1 MGVTHARAQ
10 VNRPAERGRA
20 CDVRGTLLS
29 KACGLFGIVALLGAC
44 TASSIDR
51 ATAQYDAV
59 EHQIDLGDAKD
70 HVLSIL
76 EPTQESLPRNARKK
90 PDRYLKDGVHVE
102 IFYMRTNHQRDG
114 ITTDDEFTPYIFND
128 GKLVGIGWHLIG
140 GIKSQ
145 AQVRPRPDPPLGF
158 GHRRIIIY

>member
-20 CDVRGTLLS
+20 RDERGTLLS

>member
-1 MGVTHARAQ
+1 MPSA
-10 VNRPAERGRA
+10 
-20 CDVRGTLLS
+20 S
-29 KACGLFGIVALLGAC
+29 KIRSPSIRKAVCLFGLVVMLGAC

-51 ATAQYDAV
+51 VTAQYDAV
-59 EHQIDLGDAKD
+59 EHQINLGDAKD

-76 EPTQESLPRNARKK
+76 EPTQAALPRNARKK

-145 AQVRPRPDPPLGF
+145 AQVRPRSDPPLGF

>member
-1 MGVTHARAQ
+1 MGSTSVRAQ
-10 VNRPAERGRA
+10 VNRPTGRGRA
-20 CDVRGTLLS
+20 RDVRGTLLRTS
-29 KACGLFGIVALLGAC
+29 FGLFGIVAILGAC

-59 EHQIDLGDAKD
+59 EHQISLGDAKD
-70 HVLSIL
+70 RVLSIL
-76 EPTQESLPRNARKK
+76 EPTQESLHRNARKK

-114 ITTDDEFTPYIFND
+114 ITTDDEFTPYIFNN

-140 GIKSQ
+140 GIKSH
-145 AQVRPRPDPPLGF
+145 AQVRPRSDPPLGF

>member
-1 MGVTHARAQ
+1 MGSTAVRAQ
-10 VNRPAERGRA
+10 VNRPTGRGQA
-20 CDVRGTLLS
+20 GDVRGTLLS
-29 KACGLFGIVALLGAC
+29 KACGLFGIVAMLGAC

-59 EHQIDLGDAKD
+59 EHQIALGDAKD
-70 HVLSIL
+70 QVLSIL
-76 EPTQESLPRNARKK
+76 EPTQASLPRNARKK

-102 IFYMRTNHQRDG
+102 IFYMRTSHQRDG

-140 GIKSQ
+140 GIKSH
-145 AQVRPRPDPPLGF
+145 AQVRPRSDPPLGF